1 MNRLPP
7 FDNPVLLGFEHTRA
21 LIDRASRT
29 AAESYPP
36 YNVEDLGDDGV
47 RIVLAVAGFS
57 AGQIDIAVEAN
68 QLTVTGRREAEEERA
83 FLHRGIAARGFVR
96 IFVLADGME
105 VGKARL
111 DHGLLVIEASRPR
124 ARDGVRRIPI
134 ETARQP
140 VSSGSR

>member
-7 FDNPVLLGFEHTRA
+7 FDSPLLLGFDHTRA
-21 LIDRASRT
+21 LIERASRS
-29 AAESYPP
+29 AAEGYPP

-57 AGQIDIAVEAN
+57 ASQLDIAVEAN
-68 QLTVTGRREAEEERA
+68 QLTVTGRREPEEERA

-96 IFVLADGME
+96 VFVLADAME
-105 VGKARL
+105 VGRAWL
-111 DHGLLVIEASRPR
+111 DHGLLHIEASRPK
-124 ARDGVRRIPI
+124 APDGVRRIPI